1 MDFVGGSPTN
11 RKGHE
16 YLFFVFDIL
25 RKMCIPMPYKNTI
38 KGQEETNIFIEWVR
52 VHFAMPRTIILER
65 NNIFLSF
72 FWTILRENMETKL
85 NIYTSFYPQMD
96 GKT

>member
-16 YLFFVFDIL
+16 YLFFEFDIL

-38 KGQEETNIFIEWVR
+38 KGQEEK
-52 VHFAMPRTIILER
+52 HFH
-65 NNIFLSF
+65 
-72 FWTILRENMETKL
+72 
-85 NIYTSFYPQMD
+85 
-96 GKT
+96 